1 MERMERK
8 KRSGNVVKSNGNPL
22 SALDAFIKEQ
32 AVAMQP
38 IQPGEF
44 SLNDYIERM
53 KDQGVNLGVCKASR
67 MLDDLFN
74 SGAITSRKGVQNGK
88 QRNFYRF
95 V

>member
-1 MERMERK
+1 MERK
-8 KRSGNVVKSNGNPL
+8 KRSRNVAKSNGNPL
-22 SALDAFIKEQ
+22 GALDAFIKQQ
-32 AVAMQP
+32 AEANKP

-53 KDQGVNLGVCKASR
+53 KDQGVTLGVCKAGR

-74 SGAITSRKGVQNGK
+74 SGVITSRKGVQNGK